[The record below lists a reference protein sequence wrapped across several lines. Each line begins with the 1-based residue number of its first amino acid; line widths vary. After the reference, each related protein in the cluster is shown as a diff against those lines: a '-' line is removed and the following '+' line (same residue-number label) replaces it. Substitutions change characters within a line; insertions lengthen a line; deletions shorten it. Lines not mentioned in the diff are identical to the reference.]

1 MLKKRAFFLFGFC
14 PLFGKAIVSWF
25 FMSKGNCCCGS
36 IIQESNAESR
46 DRKLIIV
53 ESSIFLSVKN
63 KLRQIKVASNSSQIC
78 YSYKMY
84 HSIQK
89 SDLFL
94 STVISLCEGI
104 DIP

>member
-1 MLKKRAFFLFGFC
+1 
-14 PLFGKAIVSWF
+14 
-25 FMSKGNCCCGS
+25 MSKGNCCFRS
-36 IIQESNAESR
+36 IIQESNAEKR
-46 DRKLIIV
+46 DRELIIA

-63 KLRQIKVASNSSQIC
+63 KLRQIKVANNSSQIC
-78 YSYKMY
+78 FSYIIY

-89 SDLFL
+89 RLDLLITEKCLHNFLVKSSKIDLFL